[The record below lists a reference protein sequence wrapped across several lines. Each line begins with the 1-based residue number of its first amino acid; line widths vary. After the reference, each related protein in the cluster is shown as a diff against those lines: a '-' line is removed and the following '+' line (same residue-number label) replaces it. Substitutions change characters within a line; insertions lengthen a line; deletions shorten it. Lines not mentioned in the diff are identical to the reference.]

1 MSKVLFTPA
10 QAMKAQ
16 RGSRDID
23 SSTLSLVSS
32 LDGDEWSTPRP
43 AALLRGNAITRE
55 QHNRVSRKLHV
66 SCLHTRTSK
75 ITVTNDSICGYDK
88 EIRNH
93 ELNDKKH
100 SRNSIFL

>member
-66 SCLHTRTSK
+66 SDIGPAVVGAGCALF
-75 ITVTNDSICGYDK
+75 VVAPP
-88 EIRNH
+88 
-93 ELNDKKH
+93 
-100 SRNSIFL
+100 